1 MSEPNRNVVHTEVM
15 EIRATPAQV
24 REFILTPERILDYFP
39 EPLDGGVL
47 EPGKAIYC
55 RGAMVISMLELLEA
69 ESSDELV
76 VIKVTTALG
85 LEAPYTRERIEA
97 NGTFTMIEDWALA
110 STAFG
115 TTLTKTWRDVESAG
129 PEPFPLADA
138 VREGAIHESAKLI
151 AGWNEA
157 ADSGP
162 DRPRA

>member
-47 EPGKAIYC
+47 EPGKSIYC

-85 LEAPYTRERIEA
+85 IEA

-162 DRPRA
+162 DRPRV